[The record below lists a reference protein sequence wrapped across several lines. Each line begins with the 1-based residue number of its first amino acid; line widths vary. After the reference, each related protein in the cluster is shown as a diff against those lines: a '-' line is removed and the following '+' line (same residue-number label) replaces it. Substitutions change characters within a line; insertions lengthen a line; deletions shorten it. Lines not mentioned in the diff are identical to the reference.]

1 MIVGIGIDIVQII
14 RIKRLIGRWGSK
26 FTKRVFSLNEI
37 TYSGTHLKSEQHF
50 AANFAVK
57 ESFAKALGTGF
68 KGELRIRDIEVLRDQ
83 AGKPYV
89 NLSGKAK
96 EKIEKLGI
104 NRIHTSISHDGEYS
118 IAFVILEKS

>member
-1 MIVGIGIDIVQII
+1 MIVGIGIDVVQII

-37 TYSGTHLKSEQHF
+37 TYSETHLKSEQHF

-96 EKIEKLGI
+96 QKIEKLGI